1 MRKKI
6 WLIDDE
12 TEMLLVLAE
21 FFQDRYDFEAFS
33 TPEKLFDAVKSGH
46 SPNVVISDFRMPE
59 MNGIDLSIELKRL
72 GVHAPLI
79 LLSGFVD
86 KTVSLEAFNRGIYR
100 VMEKPFS
107 PKDIRNCVE
116 GALAVE
122 EVQETSRQLRQTT
135 QEFMENASKLIEM
148 YRHRAEDAERL
159 LKDLSLLPRPAG
171 QQLDRLLASSELQA
185 RLNSLRKQAI
195 GVTKDGDKAAEKS
208 AEWNYALAKAG

>member
-21 FFQDRYDFEAFS
+21 FFQDRYDFQAFS
-33 TPEKLFDAVKSGH
+33 SPEKLLDAVKSGH
-46 SPNVVISDFRMPE
+46 TPQVVISDFRMPKT
-59 MNGIDLSIELKRL
+59 NGIELYTELKRL

-86 KTVSLEAFNRGIYR
+86 KTISLEAFNRGIYR

-122 EVQETSRQLRQTT
+122 EVQETSRQLRETT
-135 QEFMENASKLIEM
+135 HEFMETTSKLIEL

-171 QQLDRLLASSELQA
+171 QQLERLLASSELQS
-185 RLNSLRKQAI
+185 RLNAIREQAI
-195 GVTKDGDKAAEKS
+195 GTMKRIDLDSDE
-208 AEWNYALAKAG
+208 NFALAKAG

>member
-33 TPEKLFDAVKSGH
+33 TPEKLFEAVKAGH
-46 SPNVVISDFRMPE
+46 SPNVVVSDFRMPA

-135 QEFMENASKLIEM
+135 QEFMENAAKLIEM

-171 QQLDRLLASSELQA
+171 QQLDRLLATSELQS
-185 RLNSLRKQAI
+185 RLNALKKQAL
-195 GVTKDGDKAAEKS
+195 GATKDADKAAEKS
-208 AEWNYALAKAG
+208 AEVNFALAKAG

>member
-33 TPEKLFDAVKSGH
+33 SPQKLFEAVKNGH
-46 SPNVVISDFRMPE
+46 SPQVVISDFRMPE
-59 MNGIDLSIELKRL
+59 MNGIELSMELKRL

-86 KTVSLEAFNRGIYR
+86 KNLSLEAFNRGIYR

-122 EVQETSRQLRQTT
+122 EVQETSRALRQKTR
-135 QEFMENASKLIEM
+135 EFMETASELIEL
-148 YRHRAEDAERL
+148 YRNRAEDAERL
-159 LKDLSLLPRPAG
+159 LKDLALLPRPAG
-171 QQLDRLLASSELQA
+171 QQLDRLLATSELQSKLSSV
-185 RLNSLRKQAI
+185 RSE
-195 GVTKDGDKAAEKS
+195 VTKMSSEDDS
-208 AEWNYALAKAG
+208 DTNFALGKAG